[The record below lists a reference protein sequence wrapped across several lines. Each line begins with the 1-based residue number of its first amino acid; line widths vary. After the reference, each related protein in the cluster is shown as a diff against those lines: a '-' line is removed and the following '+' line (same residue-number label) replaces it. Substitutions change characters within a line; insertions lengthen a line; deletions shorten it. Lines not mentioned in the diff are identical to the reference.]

1 MVRAPRRAYSSLGEH
16 LILHSHA
23 DLGQE
28 QESACCHLHE
38 LFIYKISGCYCPA
51 PWLAARQRLLT
62 HGSAQHLPLQPGSC
76 QLPQDPIPPQLSTG
90 HCIFAAKI
98 PLTSFFFFFS
108 VFLQQSLSAQKW
120 EQCCCEARSW
130 CFIPLQ
136 QPPLGLCYSR
146 RRESR
151 ISKFSLMGRGMEVPS
166 FAKHRLGN
174 E

>member
-98 PLTSFFFFFS
+98 PLTSFFFFFLS
-108 VFLQQSLSAQKW
+108 SSSSPCLLRNGSSAAVKPGAGALSHFSSL
-120 EQCCCEARSW
+120 
-130 CFIPLQ
+130 PLVCATQ
-136 QPPLGLCYSR
+136 GGEKAEFQNSP
-146 RRESR
+146 
-151 ISKFSLMGRGMEVPS
+151 
-166 FAKHRLGN
+166 
-174 E
+174 